1 MSNTPEIYAIA
12 AMAKNRVIGN
22 GNAIPW
28 HIPEDFKFFKSTT
41 MGGILLMGRKTYE
54 SIGRPLPGRITV
66 ILSRSF
72 PCEQLPENV
81 FVLREFSEL
90 SKLCAKFPEKR
101 VFLCGGAE
109 IYQQFLPYTSC
120 LFLTH
125 VDAEPDGDAKF
136 PPFEDLFGDGE
147 TVKTGDG
154 FCIKKYT
161 RKSTH

>member
-1 MSNTPEIYAIA
+1 MNNLCAIA

-54 SIGRPLPGRITV
+54 SIGRPLLCRVTAV
-66 ILSRSF
+66 LSRSLSS
-72 PCEQLPENV
+72 EQLPQDV
-81 FVLREFSEL
+81 FVLKDFSEL
-90 SKLCAKFPEKR
+90 SKLSAKFPEKR

-109 IYQQFLPYTSC
+109 IYRQFLSRCSC

-125 VDAEPDGDAKF
+125 VDAEPTGDAKF
-136 PPFEDLFGDGE
+136 PPFEDLFDAGE
-147 TVKTGDG
+147 VLKTGNG
-154 FCIKKYT
+154 FCIRKYT
-161 RKSTH
+161 RKN